1 MSEDV
6 GYNLNSV
13 MNCMILS
20 KSFKIL
26 SISFLT
32 KVGVRINLY
41 YPFQLKKKVFFYVY
55 NSKPLSQEL
64 KVDSTCLRKAT
75 QPPLGQQCLEKL
87 HHRGFLMFLL
97 I

>member
-41 YPFQLKKKVFFYVY
+41 YPFQLKKKKSSFTFTIQNPY
-55 NSKPLSQEL
+55 
-64 KVDSTCLRKAT
+64 LRS
-75 QPPLGQQCLEKL
+75 
-87 HHRGFLMFLL
+87 
-97 I
+97 